1 MIFQK
6 SSYKNRPGY
15 YLGTKIPW
23 VTILLNESKH
33 NILAL
38 PTNSVTKVVLFLLQK
53 NLTNQVNKLVTK
65 MVFVFVQH
73 PLQKNGMNKLF
84 CLKLKN
90 WVNIM
95 SMMNKQQI
103 IPEHKTLWGISIINN
118 YTWDVISVLDC
129 QELPN
134 IWLKKHWSFLVLFL
148 K

>member
-1 MIFQK
+1 VAFGHGH
-6 SSYKNRPGY
+6 P
-15 YLGTKIPW
+15 L
-23 VTILLNESKH
+23 VLLNESKH

-73 PLQKNGMNKLF
+73 PLQKNGMNKQQQHGFLLF

-103 IPEHKTLWGISIINN
+103 IPEHKTL
-118 YTWDVISVLDC
+118 
-129 QELPN
+129 
-134 IWLKKHWSFLVLFL
+134 
-148 K
+148 